1 MLRGYGYVP
10 GVEMLAAMKE
20 ADRIGAQLVYGDRD
34 VNDTLREIKS
44 AFSSLQLMQV
54 MTAGLPPPEI
64 QSIMMDMANGGIE
77 SLGDNVEL
85 LKTRE
90 NARALST
97 YMTTVVPDVANVLIH
112 RRDKTMAMNLHK
124 YCGERKVVAVVGLA
138 HVDGIEREW
147 QAIENT
153 RTKQPKLGS

>member
-1 MLRGYGYVP
+1 
-10 GVEMLAAMKE
+10 MLAAMKE
-20 ADRIGAQLVYGDRD
+20 ADRIGAPLVFGDRD
-34 VNDTLREIKS
+34 VNDTLREIKA
-44 AFSSLQLMQV
+44 AFSPSLLMKI
-54 MTAGLPPPEI
+54 MTAGPPPPEI
-64 QSIMMDMANGGIE
+64 QSIMMDMVTGGIE

-97 YMTTVVPDVANVLIH
+97 YMTTAAPDIANVLIH
-112 RRDKTMAMNLHK
+112 RRDEAMATNLHK
-124 YCGERKVVAVVGLA
+124 HCGEGKVVAVVGLA

>member
-1 MLRGYGYVP
+1 
-10 GVEMLAAMKE
+10 MLAAMKE

-124 YCGERKVVAVVGLA
+124 YCGERKGVAVVGLA